1 MQTSVSKTDLN
12 LWMAFV
18 DEAKTHRLYEAY
30 AMQAMR
36 EGNPEVAEVFMEAAG
51 SEVIHA
57 MAALAALGA
66 VKSSAD
72 NLRRVVEEEAVESRV
87 TYPRYIREA
96 EEEDREDAVRAFRLA
111 LAREEH
117 HVRLFADALAA
128 LHAGTSE
135 QEPAPKPSALEDG
148 KAAKKTVRAAADEKL
163 RGRGEISGERER
175 IAKRSRIRELVFGA
189 QDGILTTVGVVSSIF
204 GAAQSNAV
212 ILLAGLASAFAG
224 MVAMTAGSYLSSKA
238 EHDVALAEIDA
249 EWREI
254 QEHPA
259 EELAELI
266 EIYKRQ
272 GMTPLRARDAALEV
286 AKDPKNVLSI
296 MAREE
301 LGLDMAGSGDALK
314 DAMVMAPSFL
324 VGAAVPIVP
333 YTFMHG
339 TSALIA
345 SILAAA
351 AALFGIG
358 VLKAR
363 AAATNP
369 WRSGAEAFAI
379 GASAALLGYAIGT
392 LIPNALGINIPGGA

>member
-1 MQTSVSKTDLN
+1 MKTSVSKTELN

-18 DEAKTHRLYEAY
+18 DESKTHRLYEAY

-51 SEVIHA
+51 SEVVHA

-66 VKSSAD
+66 VKSSPE
-72 NLRRVVEEEAVESRV
+72 NLRKVIDEEAVESRE

-96 EEEDREDAVRAFRLA
+96 EADDRPDAVRAFQLA

-117 HVRLFADALAA
+117 HVRLFSDAL
-128 LHAGTSE
+128 
-135 QEPAPKPSALEDG
+135 SALQAGRHEVP
-148 KAAKKTVRAAADEKL
+148 AVRDSASATAIAQKIVAHPTPSQKPHGPAEV
-163 RGRGEISGERER
+163 SGERER
-175 IAKRSRIRELVFGA
+175 IAARSRIRELVFGA
-189 QDGILTTVGVVSSIF
+189 QDGILTTVGVVSSFF
-204 GAAQSNAV
+204 GAAQNNSV
-212 ILLAGLASAFAG
+212 ILLAGVASAFAG

-238 EHDVALAEIDA
+238 EHDVALSELDA
-249 EWREI
+249 ERREI
-254 QEHPA
+254 REHPA
-259 EELAELI
+259 EELAELV
-266 EIYKRQ
+266 EIYRQQ
-272 GMTPLRARDAALEV
+272 GMSSIRARDAAMEV
-286 AKDPKNVLSI
+286 AKDPKKMLAV
-296 MAREE
+296 MAHEE
-301 LGLDMAGSGDALK
+301 LGLDLDASGDALK

-339 TSALIA
+339 MPALIA

-358 VLKAR
+358 VVKAH
-363 AAATNP
+363 AAATDP
-369 WRSGAEAFAI
+369 WRSGVEAFAI

-392 LIPNALGINIPGGA
+392 LVPNLLGFTVPAG